1 LRIKLTPVPAGTN
14 SHPNPHPIE
23 FLPVGTRVKCARFH
37 PYSPAAAH
45 RPPAALHCSSSRS
58 SGSQAKRTVNPPVG
72 IRIGRGL
79 DRPRSSRSLIGD
91 GRRLRRRAREK
102 IRVRGIVGARPSRAV
117 GAQPAPLARN
127 TRKCSGVDSAGRTL
141 LEEKK
146 FWGAC
151 HELFF
156 RFRREG
162 ISTVSHLGRGQ

>member
-1 LRIKLTPVPAGTN
+1 MVFKPASAGLIL
-14 SHPNPHPIE
+14 NPHPIE